1 MSAIYTAGHSQ
12 PQTPALAKAGLG
24 LGGFAV
30 AAGLVVFGHAS
41 AAVAES
47 VAAEKPHVNY
57 IAALE
62 PTLDGRRPKSSL
74 RSRLLA
80 ARAAR
85 TIVEPA
91 AAPVAARALS
101 AAEET
106 VDEDV
111 PEPLAPEVHDPLEPV
126 NRIVFGL
133 NEVVD
138 FVVLRPVS
146 LVYRTVVPPPLRTG
160 VSNALHNWASPVIFA
175 NDLLQGEPDRAK
187 TTLVRFLVNSTAG
200 FGGMVDAAATAGLP
214 RHSEDFGQTLAVW
227 GVGSGPYLVL
237 PLLGPSN
244 ARDAVGLAADA
255 ATHPA
260 TWLMWDLPIW
270 ERATP
275 VMAYTVSGHEAL
287 MDEADTLR
295 RTSPDFY
302 ASVRDIYAQKR
313 ATEIANGS
321 AEFDDLPPI
330 PTD

>member
-1 MSAIYTAGHSQ
+1 MTAIHTAGHVPQ
-12 PQTPALAKAGLG
+12 PSLARASRC
-24 LGGFAV
+24 LGGLAV
-30 AAGLVVFGHAS
+30 AAGLVAFAQAS
-41 AAVAES
+41 PAVAES
-47 VAAEKPHVNY
+47 VTADQPHVNY

-62 PTLDGRRPKSSL
+62 PELGERRPKSSL
-74 RSRLLA
+74 RSRILA

-85 TIVEPA
+85 AVIEPA
-91 AAPVAARALS
+91 ARPIAARALS

-106 VDEDV
+106 DDEIV
-111 PEPLAPEVHDPLEPV
+111 PEPIVPEVDDPLEPI
-126 NRIVFGL
+126 NRIVFGI
-133 NEVVD
+133 NEVID

-146 LVYRTVVPPPLRTG
+146 LVYRTVVPQPLRTG

-175 NDLLQGEPDRAK
+175 NDLLQGEPERAK
-187 TTLVRFLVNSTAG
+187 TTLVRFLVNSSAG

-244 ARDAVGLAADA
+244 VRDAVGLAADA

-302 ASVRDIYAQKR
+302 ASVRDIYSQKR

-321 AEFDDLPPI
+321 AGFDELPPI